1 MEELEYPFD
10 SVSIRRQVKKL
21 KKRLLEQNDLLPKR
35 VAILSGST
43 IGQMKDI
50 MELFLLNQ
58 GIRPVMYEGQYNS
71 YYEEAVFE
79 YERLAAFQPD
89 VIYIHTTIKNIQ
101 EWPSAGDGA
110 AQVEAKIERLTHKFV
125 QIWDSIQQKIGCLIV
140 QNNFEMLPYRVM
152 GNMDSVH
159 ITGRQYFLEEVNRR
173 FVQEIQE
180 RDTVFINDIHY
191 LSAYFGLER
200 WFDDSAWYAFK
211 YAFSPDAIPLTAYNI
226 SNIVKSYYG
235 KNKKA
240 VVVDLDNTLWKGVIG
255 DDGIDGI
262 ELGIETP
269 EGMMYADF
277 QEYLK
282 NIRDRGIL
290 LNICSK
296 NESAAAELG
305 LSHPSSIL
313 KTADVTMTKCNWE
326 RKSVN
331 IMDMSRRLNLNTDS
345 FVFIDDNPAEQE
357 EVKINI
363 PNITVLP
370 VQEPSDMRKLLDWSG
385 YFEITNYSKE
395 DLQRSGLYKANLER
409 EAALTEGDYQD
420 YLLGLQMRA
429 KFAEVSSSNMDR
441 VTQLINKTNQF
452 NLTGLRLGRAEVEKF
467 VQENISICGTLYDK
481 FGNHGLVSVILG
493 KIVDN
498 RTLAVSV
505 WIMSCRV
512 FKRHMEYAM
521 FDQLVELCRQHD
533 IDKIRGEYIPTNKN
547 MPVAGLYK
555 DLGFVLKEEQDG
567 QQTWEY
573 SIPMDYRN
581 RNQVIQIGQK
591 EENKEV
597 L

>member
-1 MEELEYPFD
+1 MKELEYPFN
-10 SVSIRRQVKKL
+10 SVDIRRQAKKL
-21 KKRLLEQNDLLPKR
+21 KKQLREQADLLPKR

-43 IGQMKDI
+43 IGQMRSLL
-50 MELFLLNQ
+50 ELFLLNQ
-58 GIRPVMYEGQYNS
+58 GIQPDIWEGQYNN

-79 YERLAAFQPD
+79 YEKLVEFKPD
-89 VIYIHTTIKNIQ
+89 IIYIHTSVKNIQ
-101 EWPSAGDGA
+101 EWPLAEDGA
-110 AQVEAKIERLTHKFV
+110 VQVEEKMERLTHKFV
-125 QIWDSIQQKIGCLIV
+125 QIWDNLQQKIGCLII

-173 FVQEIQE
+173 FVQEIHK
-180 RDTVFINDIHY
+180 RDLVYLNDIHY

-211 YAFSPDAIPLTAYNI
+211 YAFSPDAMPLAAYNI

-235 KNKKA
+235 KNKKT

-255 DDGIDGI
+255 EDGIEGI

-269 EGMMYADF
+269 EGMMYSEF

-282 NIRDRGIL
+282 NIKDRGIL

-296 NESAAAELG
+296 NEAHAAELG
-305 LSHPSSIL
+305 LSHPSSKL
-313 KTADVTMTKCNWE
+313 KIEDVTITKCNWE

-331 IMDMSRRLNLNTDS
+331 IMEMSRQLNLNTDS

-357 EVKINI
+357 EVKRNI

-370 VQEPSDMRKLLDWSG
+370 VQDPSDMRRLLDWSG

-395 DLQRSGLYKANLER
+395 DLQRNGLYKANLER
-409 EAALTEGDYQD
+409 NAMLSEGDYQD
-420 YLLGLQMRA
+420 YLLGLQMRVE
-429 KFAEVSSSNMDR
+429 FAGVSQANIER

-452 NLTGLRLGRAEVEKF
+452 NVTGLRLGMAEVEKF
-467 VQENISICGTLYDK
+467 AQENISICGTLFDK
-481 FGNHGLVSVILG
+481 FGSNGLVSVILG

-498 RTLAVSV
+498 RTLAISV

-512 FKRHMEYAM
+512 FKRQMEYAM
-521 FDQLVELCRQHD
+521 FDRLVELCRQRG
-533 IDKIRGEYIPTNKN
+533 INKITGQFIPTNKN
-547 MPVAGLYK
+547 MPVAGLYQ
-555 DLGFVLKEEQDG
+555 DLGFVLKENQDG
-567 QQTWEY
+567 YQIWEY
-573 SIPMDYRN
+573 PIPEDYRN
-581 RNQVIQIGQK
+581 RNQVIQIG
-591 EENKEV
+591 
-597 L
+597 